1 MADVFVS
8 TEWLAQHLGDP
19 DVVVV
24 DVRQPFFYQQA
35 HIPDAVS
42 FPLMLMPAGSDG
54 VPAAGPLA
62 QKLGQAGITPQTQVV
77 AYDDGASGAA
87 ARLFWVFALYGHS
100 AVSVLDG
107 GITAWRHAGLDW
119 AYDPAAPSPVTY
131 PAPALDA
138 SAIIWTEALKASL
151 GQPDVALVDT
161 RSPGEYLGLRPT
173 ALRNGHIPGAINVDW
188 TANFR
193 EENGIALQQDPE
205 TLRELYGQAGIT
217 PDKQVTVYCASGMRA
232 SETFAV
238 LKSLDYQRVAL
249 YVPGWN
255 EWGNRDDTPVDEG

>member
-1 MADVFVS
+1 MADVFAS
-8 TEWLAQHLGDP
+8 IEWLSLHVNDP
-19 DVVVV
+19 DVVLV

-35 HIPDAVS
+35 HIPGAVS
-42 FPLMLMPAGSDG
+42 LPLMLLPAGSNG
-54 VPAAGPLA
+54 VPAAEPLA
-62 QKLGQAGITPQTQVV
+62 RKLGESGIAPETHVV
-77 AYDDGASGAA
+77 VYDDGASNAA
-87 ARLFWVFALYGHS
+87 ARLYWVLTLYGHA
-100 AVSVLDG
+100 AVSILDG

-119 AYDPAAPSPVTY
+119 AYDQSPVS
-131 PAPALDA
+131 PAPYPVPTMDA
-138 SAIIWTEALKASL
+138 SVVTSTDALKASL
-151 GQPDVALVDT
+151 GTPDTAIVDT

-173 ALRNGHIPGAINVDW
+173 ALRNGHIPGAVNVDW

-193 EENGIALQQDPE
+193 EDNGIAVKQDRD
-205 TLRELYGQAGIT
+205 TLRDLYRETGAT

-238 LKSLDYQRVAL
+238 LRSLGYPRVAL